1 MLRQILATGTILAL
15 SLAALACSGEDGPTP
30 GEAPGPQPAAGTGA
44 ETQAQE
50 RAQAAAL
57 TRPERLDLTTTQ
69 PAPEA
74 KTARTPATGA
84 EQGPETKQAPGPT
97 QPAKETAQPP
107 APAQSPGDGGQTPEA
122 NTPPPGPASPEDLI
136 PEDPRTNDQVL
147 LQDIYAR
154 MDLEQF
160 ALDPNEPIPRP
171 ARGQWGMEGS
181 EYPDTRFGY
190 FETRDHPYLHL
201 FPGLLNN
208 VNEARKEGY
217 DTHKP
222 DKTFEY
228 NPYNPPGNWDGEA
241 GEDYFFHGGITHFI
255 YHPWFEP
262 LRGEEMY
269 GGYGEI
275 FRVQNSDFHFPET
288 GSGETRK
295 LALGPHWF
303 GSQSLR
309 GTLAKAVTE
318 GLEQAR
324 AAGVEDR
331 PIPWR
336 MNQMGRYTGRS
347 EDRTYENKWSLEEY
361 LRTPVFREKGVK
373 YLEKRRRSSM
383 NQYEIDILN
392 DAYRMPTV
400 HWEFLHP
407 KLPIIRVTA
416 YNKTVLPLAAPGQEQ
431 NETQFAV
438 SFVVSF
444 QNRWASFDDP
454 NRWLVRFEEDL
465 LDNFRLLLNERG
477 ADAVS
482 EFHNQRFPNYWHE
495 SDYMQHRLIGPVVVQ
510 VYETNGE
517 NKVMEPGVYAVT
529 PRVTEWETPGPI
541 LRDDRQLVINGDI
554 RRRLEE
560 GQPDYIEPFSGTRS
574 MNIIERAGKAVRG
587 KDGLTETNGRLRTRA
602 IPASSNPGWPLPGH
616 VMTNTATGPGTQ
628 RWETF
633 QIDGHEW

>member
-74 KTARTPATGA
+74 KATRTPATGA

-107 APAQSPGDGGQTPEA
+107 APAQSPGAGGQTPEA

-160 ALDPNEPIPRP
+160 ALDPNESIPRP

-262 LRGEEMY
+262 LRGEEMRDER
-269 GGYGEI
+269 GKA
-275 FRVQNSDFHFPET
+275 FLMPNSGFSFLRT
-288 GSGETRK
+288 GSGETRR
-295 LALGPHWF
+295 LVLGPHWF
-303 GSQSLR
+303 GSNSLR
-309 GTLAKAVTE
+309 GTLVKAVAE

-324 AAGVEDR
+324 TAGVEDR

-336 MNQMGRYTGRS
+336 IDHKGLHGRLEGW
-347 EDRTYENKWSLEEY
+347 RTYENKWGLEQY
-361 LRTPVFREKGVK
+361 LRTPVFRDDGVT
-373 YLEKRRRSSM
+373 YRASETAIYG
-383 NQYEIDILN
+383 QPTGIEIMDN
-392 DAYRMPTV
+392 AYMMPTV

-416 YNKTVLPLAAPGQEQ
+416 YNKTVLPLAAPEQ
-431 NETQFAV
+431 KPGDAQFAV

-444 QNRWASFDDP
+444 QNRWTSFDDP
-454 NRWLVRFEEDL
+454 NRWLIRFEEDL
-465 LDNFRLLLNERG
+465 LDNFRLLYSKEQAG
-477 ADAVS
+477 AEK

-510 VYETNGE
+510 VYETESE
-517 NKVMEPGVYAVT
+517 NKVMEPGIYAVT
-529 PRVTEWETPGPI
+529 PRVTGWETPGPI
-541 LRDDRQLVINGDI
+541 LSDDRQLSTRGY
-554 RRRLEE
+554 RELR
-560 GQPDYIEPFSGTRS
+560 GQVTPGTP
-574 MNIIERAGKAVRG
+574 ITPLK
-587 KDGLTETNGRLRTRA
+587 TRA
-602 IPASSNPGWPLPGH
+602 TPNSPNPGWPLPGH
-616 VMTNTATGPGTQ
+616 VMTSPATGPGTQ